1 MRKIYLFDV
10 DGTLTP
16 PKQKAVEIFRRQF
29 FEWVKDKEVYLV
41 SGGSF
46 VRLTE
51 QLSPE
56 VMDSIEGV
64 FACMGNVYY
73 RRKKDEPRAW
83 YHEYEHKFEPSKELL
98 SDLDLA
104 VADSKYPTKTGMHYE
119 NRTGMVNFSIVG
131 MGATQEQRDKY
142 TAYDAEHK
150 ERQAIVKELRK
161 KHPKC
166 DFVIGGAVSIDIFN
180 KGRDKSQ
187 VIREHFK
194 NLSQDVIIHFVG
206 DRIEYPGNDYA
217 IAEAVRKRAYGNVH
231 PVESWKDTAV
241 LLKSL

>member
-16 PKQKAVEIFRRQF
+16 PKQKAVQIFRRQF
-29 FEWVKDKEVYLV
+29 FEWLKDKEVYLV

-46 VRLTE
+46 KRLCE
-51 QLSPE
+51 QLTPE

-73 RRKKDEPRAW
+73 RRKKDEQRAW
-83 YHEYEHKFEPSKELL
+83 IHEYEHKFELTQKLKKS
-98 SDLDLA
+98 LDSV
-104 VADSKYPTKTGMHYE
+104 VADSKYPTKTRKHYE
-119 NRTGMVNFSIVG
+119 ARTGMVNFSIVG
-131 MGATQEQRDKY
+131 REATQKQRAEY
-142 TAYDAEHK
+142 AAYDAEHK
-150 ERQAIVKELRK
+150 EREQIVEQL
-161 KHPKC
+161 HAQFPKL

-194 NLSQDVIIHFVG
+194 DLSQDVIIHFVG
-206 DRIEYPGNDYA
+206 DRIEYPGNDHA
-217 IAEAVRKRAYGNVH
+217 IAEAVRERAFGNVH
-231 PVESWKDTAV
+231 SVESWKDTAK
-241 LLKSL
+241 LLKSI

>member
-1 MRKIYLFDV
+1 MRTIYLFDV

-16 PKQKAVEIFRRQF
+16 PKRKAVQIFRRQF
-29 FEWVKDKEVYLV
+29 FEWLKGKEVYLV

-46 VRLTE
+46 KRLCE
-51 QLSPE
+51 QLTPE

-73 RRKKDEPRAW
+73 RNKKDEARAW
-83 YHEYEHKFEPSKELL
+83 IHEYEHKFELTEELKK
-98 SDLDLA
+98 SLDLA
-104 VADSKYPTKTGMHYE
+104 VADSKYAIKTGKHYE
-119 NRTGMVNFSIVG
+119 ARTGMVNFSIVG
-131 MGATQEQRDKY
+131 RNATQKQRSEY
-142 TAYDAEHK
+142 STYDAEHK
-150 ERQAIVKELRK
+150 EREQIVKSLNAAF
-161 KHPKC
+161 PKL

-194 NLSQDVIIHFVG
+194 DLSQDVIIHFVG

-217 IAEAVRKRAYGNVH
+217 IAETIRKRAFGNVH
-231 PVESWKDTAV
+231 GVESWKDTAM
-241 LLKSL
+241 LLKSI

>member
-64 FACMGNVYY
+64 FACMGNTYY
-73 RRKKDEPRAW
+73 RRKKDESRAW
-83 YHEYEHKFEPSKELL
+83 FHEYEHKFEPSKELL
-98 SDLDLA
+98 SDLDSA
-104 VADSKYPTKTGMHYE
+104 VAKSKYPTKTGRHHE
-119 NRTGMVNFSIVG
+119 NRTGMINFSIVG
-131 MGATQEQRDKY
+131 RNATQEQRDKY
-142 TAYDAEHK
+142 AAYDAEHK
-150 ERQAIVKELRK
+150 ERQVIVEKLRK
-161 KHPKC
+161 KHPKY

-180 KGRDKSQ
+180 EGHDKSQ

-194 NLSQDVIIHFVG
+194 DLPADVIIHFVG
-206 DRIEYPGNDYA
+206 DRVEYPGNDYA

-231 PVESWKDTAV
+231 PVDSWQDTAT
-241 LLKSL
+241 LLKSI

>member
-1 MRKIYLFDV
+1 MFDV

-16 PKQKAVEIFRRQF
+16 PKQKAAQIFRRQF
-29 FEWVKDKEVYLV
+29 FEWLKDREVYLV

-46 VRLTE
+46 VRLVE

-83 YHEYEHKFEPSKELL
+83 FREYEHKFDPSKELL

-104 VADSKYPTKTGMHYE
+104 VADSKYSTKTGRHYE
-119 NRTGMVNFSIVG
+119 KRTGMINFSIVG
-131 MGATQEQRDKY
+131 TNATQKQRTEY
-142 TAYDAEHK
+142 AAYDAEHK
-150 ERQAIVKELRK
+150 EREQIVKKLNVLHSK
-161 KHPKC
+161 L

-187 VIREHFK
+187 VIREHFRD
-194 NLSQDVIIHFVG
+194 LSKDVIIHFIG

-217 IAEAVRKRAYGNVH
+217 IAETVRKRIFGNVH
-231 PVESWKDTAV
+231 SVESWKDTAV

>member
-16 PKQKAVEIFRRQF
+16 PKQKAVQIFRRQF
-29 FEWVKDKEVYLV
+29 FEWLKDKEVYLV

-46 VRLTE
+46 KRLCE

-56 VMDSIEGV
+56 VMDNIEGV

-73 RRKKDEPRAW
+73 RRKKDEERAW
-83 YHEYEHKFEPSKELL
+83 FHEYEHKFKPTKKLIA
-98 SDLDLA
+98 DLDAA
-104 VADSKYPTKTGMHYE
+104 VAKSEYTTKTGNHHE
-119 NRTGMVNFSIVG
+119 SRTGMINFSIVG
-131 MGATQEQRDKY
+131 RNATQEERNAY
-142 TAYDAEHK
+142 AAYDAEQK
-150 ERQAIVKELRK
+150 ERQAIVEQLRE

-194 NLSQDVIIHFVG
+194 DLPQDVIIHFVG

-217 IAEAVRKRAYGNVH
+217 IAEAVRKRAGGNIH
-231 PVESWKDTAV
+231 PVESWKDTQT
-241 LLKSL
+241 LLKSI

>member
-1 MRKIYLFDV
+1 MRTIYLFDV

-16 PKQKAVEIFRRQF
+16 PKQKAVQIFRRQF
-29 FEWVKDKEVYLV
+29 FEWLEGREVYLV

-46 VRLTE
+46 VRLAE

-56 VMDSIEGV
+56 VMDRIEGV

-73 RRKKDEPRAW
+73 RRKKDEERAW
-83 YHEYEHKFEPSKELL
+83 FHEYEHKFEPSKKLL

-104 VADSKYPTKTGMHYE
+104 VAESEYPTKTGRHHE
-119 NRTGMVNFSIVG
+119 SRTGMVNFSIVG
-131 MGATQEQRDKY
+131 RDATQEQRDEY
-142 TAYDAEHK
+142 TAYDAEQH
-150 ERQAIVKELRK
+150 EREHIVKKLRK

-194 NLSQDVIIHFVG
+194 DLPKDVTIHFVG
-206 DRIEYPGNDYA
+206 DRIEFPGNDYA
-217 IAEAVRKRAYGNVH
+217 IAELIGQRPNGHVH
-231 PVESWKDTAV
+231 SVASWKDTA
-241 LLKSL
+241 LLLNSL

>member
-1 MRKIYLFDV
+1 MRTIYLFDV

-16 PKQKAVEIFRRQF
+16 PKQKAAQIFRRQF
-29 FEWVKDKEVYLV
+29 FQWLEGREVYLV

-46 VRLTE
+46 VRLVE

-83 YHEYEHKFEPSKELL
+83 FCEYEHKFEPSKGLL
-98 SDLDLA
+98 SDLDL
-104 VADSKYPTKTGMHYE
+104 VVTDSKYPTKTGRHYE
-119 NRTGMVNFSIVG
+119 KRTGMINFSIVG
-131 MGATQEQRDKY
+131 RNATQKQRDEY
-142 TAYDAEHK
+142 AAYDAEHR
-150 ERQAIVKELRK
+150 EREAIVKKLNTLHSK
-161 KHPKC
+161 L

-194 NLSQDVIIHFVG
+194 NLSQDVIIRFIG
-206 DRIEYPGNDYA
+206 DRTEYPGNDYA
-217 IAEAVRKRAYGNVH
+217 IAEAVRKRVFGNVH
-231 PVESWKDTAV
+231 SVESWKDTAT
-241 LLKSL
+241 LLKSI

>member
-1 MRKIYLFDV
+1 MRTVYLFDV

-46 VRLTE
+46 KRLNE
-51 QLSPE
+51 QLTPK
-56 VMDSIEGV
+56 VMDRIEGV

-73 RRKKDEPRAW
+73 RRKKDEARAW
-83 YHEYEHKFEPSKELL
+83 FHEYEHKFELTEYLKKS
-98 SDLDLA
+98 LDAA
-104 VADSKYPTKTGMHYE
+104 VAESKYPTKTGKHYE
-119 NRTGMVNFSIVG
+119 ARTGMVNFSIVG
-131 MGATQEQRDKY
+131 RNATQQERNEY
-142 TAYDAEHK
+142 AAYDAEHR
-150 ERQAIVKELRK
+150 EREHIVEKLQLDFSK
-161 KHPKC
+161 L

-194 NLSQDVIIHFVG
+194 DLPEDAIIHFVG
-206 DRIEYPGNDYA
+206 DRTEYPGNDFA
-217 IAEAVRKRAYGNVH
+217 IAEAVSKRKNGHVH
-231 PVESWKDTAV
+231 SVESWKDTAE
-241 LLKSL
+241 LLKSI

>member
-16 PKQKAVEIFRRQF
+16 PKQKAVQIFRRQF
-29 FEWVKDKEVYLV
+29 FEWLEGKEVYLV

-46 VRLTE
+46 VRLAE

-56 VMDSIEGV
+56 VMDRIEGV

-73 RRKKDEPRAW
+73 RRKKDEERAW
-83 YHEYEHKFEPSKELL
+83 FHEYEHKFEPSRELL
-98 SDLDLA
+98 LDLDLE
-104 VADSKYPTKTGMHYE
+104 VANSKYPTKTGKHHE
-119 NRTGMVNFSIVG
+119 GRTGMINFSIVG
-131 MGATQEQRDKY
+131 RNATQDQRDEY
-142 TAYDAEHK
+142 AAYDAEHK

-194 NLSQDVIIHFVG
+194 KLSQDAIIHFVG

-217 IAEAVRKRAYGNVH
+217 IAEAVRKRVFGNVH
-231 PVESWKDTAV
+231 PVESWKDTAQ
-241 LLKSL
+241 LLKSI

>member
-16 PKQKAVEIFRRQF
+16 PKQKAAPKFRRQF
-29 FEWVKDKEVYLV
+29 FEWLKGKEVYLV

-51 QLSPE
+51 QLGPG
-56 VMDSIEGV
+56 VMGSIEGV

-73 RRKKDEPRAW
+73 KRKKDEERAW
-83 YHEYEHKFEPSKELL
+83 IHEYEHKFDLSEELKE
-98 SDLDLA
+98 SLDLA
-104 VADSKYPTKTGMHYE
+104 VADSKYPTKTGNHYE
-119 NRTGMVNFSIVG
+119 VRTGMVNFSIVG
-131 MGATQEQRDKY
+131 RNATQQQRDQY
-142 TAYDAEHK
+142 TAYDAEHQ
-150 ERQAIVKELRK
+150 ERTHIVKKLK
-161 KHPKC
+161 NLFPKL

-180 KGRDKSQ
+180 EGRDKSQ

-194 NLSQDVIIHFVG
+194 DLSEDVTIHFVG

-217 IAEAVRKRAYGNVH
+217 IAETVRKRALGNVH
-231 PVESWKDTAV
+231 SVESWEDTAA
-241 LLKSL
+241 LLKSI